1 MSRVARVGAYA
12 RVVAGV
18 LVRPSYWSI
27 AVRVLGRLSPIGWWR
42 RPPFLPIPS
51 ASYARFRMQTQ
62 YGGESAHPTVP
73 DVLKYLRWVRQ
84 WDAAR

>member
-1 MSRVARVGAYA
+1 MSRVARAGAYA

-18 LVRPSYWSI
+18 LVRPSYWPI

-51 ASYARFRMQTQ
+51 AS
-62 YGGESAHPTVP
+62 
-73 DVLKYLRWVRQ
+73 
-84 WDAAR
+84 